1 MRLKGR
7 LALAHRTVLNRFPIG
22 TAVERPAGGWV
33 LWVRLPEGVSGRA
46 LAAAAR
52 EQGVLL
58 SAGADFLPDQSDVSA
73 IRVSVARG
81 TAGELEKALEIAG
94 ACARDLARQAARQ
107 KKGRAKSARDA
118 SDAQEAAL
126 IQI

>member
-1 MRLKGR
+1 
-7 LALAHRTVLNRFPIG
+7 
-22 TAVERPAGGWV
+22 
-33 LWVRLPEGVSGRA
+33 VRLPEGVSGRA

-58 SAGADFLPDQSDVSA
+58 SAGADYLPDQSDVSA

-94 ACARDLARQAARQ
+94 ACARDLGRQAARQ
-107 KKGRAKSARDA
+107 RKSRARAARDA
-118 SDAQEAAL
+118 SEAQEAAL

>member
-1 MRLKGR
+1 
-7 LALAHRTVLNRFPIG
+7 
-22 TAVERPAGGWV
+22 
-33 LWVRLPEGVSGRA
+33 VRLPEGVSGRA

-58 SAGADFLPDQSDVSA
+58 SAGADFMPDQTDVSA

-81 TAGELEKALEIAG
+81 TSADLEKALEIAG
-94 ACARDLARQAARQ
+94 ACARDLARQASRQ
-107 KKGRAKSARDA
+107 KKTRAKAVRDA
-118 SDAQEAAL
+118 SDAKEAAL